1 MTVIGR
7 VDFQMGVDRTGL
19 TRGLKRAEGQVRR
32 SSNAMRNALG
42 SVGGALF
49 LRGAINQIAKFE
61 QAMSTVQAV
70 TRATGQQFEALR
82 EQAKLLGSTTRFSAT
97 QAAEGML
104 ALARAG
110 LNVEQT
116 MKALPTTLKL
126 AQAGALSIGDAAD
139 IATNVLAGMRLE
151 IEDLTRVADVLAKTA
166 NSSNTDVQQLG
177 QAFSYA
183 APIANQ
189 FGLSVE
195 ETAGA
200 LGLFSNNGIK
210 ADRAGTALNNVLARL
225 TSRTKKGEEILEKY
239 NLGYNDLDVS
249 VRGLV
254 PVLQTLNDANLSV
267 ADSMALFAIRGS
279 AGGNILAKQIPQF
292 LQLTNAAKNAAGELD
307 EVADIMDDNLNG
319 AILSLQSAMQGLIQ
333 EAGEGDGLRGT
344 VEALATSLRFAT
356 ENIEI
361 LKIAAIALASTAIP
375 ALTRAAVALVAALG
389 PIGAAVGAATAAALA
404 FKELAKDM
412 EAVGDTGRTVNE
424 IISDTNTILAETAEI
439 LGDASVMEADN
450 LFTAIG
456 VEAEAAREIVDKLS
470 KSLTAVT
477 ENLLLQR
484 GLQIQNQIDAV
495 NQALEEERRKL
506 RGAGQGFRA
515 REFGGTGGVF
525 DPRSETLRN
534 IDRLEAN
541 LSQLTRKQAQIS
553 EQAIEQVSETISNIF
568 SPGGDAEDA
577 GAVIGQA
584 IVEELEEAD
593 IISIDDIPETM
604 LSQDGS
610 APEVLRQF
618 DPLAAI
624 EREAGIQAEKRKQA
638 EIEALEDAAEESQAA
653 FRDMFK
659 GAFKTAIIDGDVG
672 TAIKTV
678 FADRAAEGLE
688 RALDA
693 VADAIYD
700 AFSNSSGSGIF
711 GAIAGAFG
719 GAKAS
724 GGSVFDNR
732 AYTVGERG
740 AETFVPFKDGTII
753 PNKLPNTS
761 APTGGMGGGLVVNN
775 SIVIEGDASEKTI
788 GLINDRLE
796 ANAKALPGLVDARIK
811 DRKRRGAY

>member
-19 TRGLKRAEGQVRR
+19 TRGLKRAEKQVRR
-32 SSNAMRNALG
+32 SSGAMKSALG
-42 SVGGALF
+42 GIGGALF
-49 LRGAINQIAKFE
+49 LRGAISQIAKFE

-70 TRATGQQFEALR
+70 TRATGQQFEALT

-139 IATNVLAGMRLE
+139 IATNVLSGMRLE
-151 IEDLTRVADVLAKTA
+151 VQDLNRVADVLAATA
-166 NSSNTDVQQLG
+166 NRSNTDVQQLG

-225 TSRTKKGEEILEKY
+225 TSRTKKGEKILEKY
-239 NLGYNDLDVS
+239 NLGYDDLDVS

-254 PVLQTLNDANLSV
+254 PVLETLNAANLSV

-307 EVADIMDDNLNG
+307 EVAEIMDDNLNG

-404 FKELAKDM
+404 FRELAKDM

-424 IISDTNTILAETAEI
+424 IISDTNTILTETSEDTWGH
-439 LGDASVMEADN
+439 LGY
-450 LFTAIG
+450 
-456 VEAEAAREIVDKLS
+456 
-470 KSLTAVT
+470 
-477 ENLLLQR
+477 
-484 GLQIQNQIDAV
+484 
-495 NQALEEERRKL
+495 
-506 RGAGQGFRA
+506 
-515 REFGGTGGVF
+515 GG
-525 DPRSETLRN
+525 
-534 IDRLEAN
+534 
-541 LSQLTRKQAQIS
+541 
-553 EQAIEQVSETISNIF
+553 
-568 SPGGDAEDA
+568 
-577 GAVIGQA
+577 
-584 IVEELEEAD
+584 
-593 IISIDDIPETM
+593 
-604 LSQDGS
+604 
-610 APEVLRQF
+610 
-618 DPLAAI
+618 
-624 EREAGIQAEKRKQA
+624 
-638 EIEALEDAAEESQAA
+638 
-653 FRDMFK
+653 
-659 GAFKTAIIDGDVG
+659 
-672 TAIKTV
+672 
-678 FADRAAEGLE
+678 
-688 RALDA
+688 
-693 VADAIYD
+693 
-700 AFSNSSGSGIF
+700 
-711 GAIAGAFG
+711 
-719 GAKAS
+719 
-724 GGSVFDNR
+724 
-732 AYTVGERG
+732 
-740 AETFVPFKDGTII
+740 
-753 PNKLPNTS
+753 
-761 APTGGMGGGLVVNN
+761 
-775 SIVIEGDASEKTI
+775 
-788 GLINDRLE
+788 
-796 ANAKALPGLVDARIK
+796 
-811 DRKRRGAY
+811 